1 MGSVHSLLTSQAN
14 SSAASP
20 QLMRLLPPLG
30 CPGESVWVPPVEVT
44 RRLQQGYRRAPIP
57 AAPLELAWLPAAPM
71 PQDPAD
77 STAVQLLL
85 QARPP
90 LPTALT
96 IDWGDGSVETLPW
109 PSGDNAPRLRHA
121 YACTKNWQ
129 VSAELSGSGIS
140 AETQRA
146 ELAVHLLGC
155 PIWPPQPPPPP
166 TAIQPLIHGSGLI
179 GQSFDGRRREQWQL
193 QRWEGGASSGGV
205 PTSDGSSTRF
215 LRADG
220 TWATPPGSGGGTHWW
235 SGDGPP
241 GVLPDAKPGDFYLD
255 TRSGDLYQ
263 LELS

>member
-1 MGSVHSLLTSQAN
+1 MGSMHSLLPSKAN

-20 QLMRLLPPLG
+20 QLIRLLPPLG
-30 CPGESVWVPPVEVT
+30 CPGESSWVTPVEVS
-44 RRLQQGYRRAPIP
+44 RWLQQGYRRAPIP
-57 AAPLELAWLPAAPM
+57 AAPLELAWLPAPPM
-71 PQDPAD
+71 PQDPAGG
-77 STAVQLLL
+77 TAVQLLL

-109 PSGDNAPRLRHA
+109 PSADNAPRLRHVYGCA
-121 YACTKNWQ
+121 QNWQ

-140 AETQRA
+140 AA
-146 ELAVHLLGC
+146 LAVHLLGC
-155 PIWPPQPPPPP
+155 PIWPPPPPLPQG
-166 TAIQPLIHGSGLI
+166 AIQPLIPGNGLL
-179 GQSFDGRRREQWQL
+179 GQPFDGRRREQWQL

-220 TWATPPGSGGGTHWW
+220 LWASPPGSGGGTRWW

-241 GVLPDAKPGDFYLD
+241 GLLPDAQAGDFYLD
-255 TRSGDLYQ
+255 TRSGDLYR
-263 LELS
+263 LTA